1 MASRNISFNIPSKP
15 FVPNYNE
22 EQKDTLILVPTGLGV
37 DHKTDEQ
44 LRKLESFGYQVWRQ
58 PGYSAI
64 DQCRNKMIYNFLT
77 HTQFKNILWIDGDII
92 FTLEDVQKLEQSEFD
107 IVGGTYPFKGHPQLT
122 FVPID
127 DEQITFGESGH
138 RFIEV
143 EALATGFLFITR
155 KSIIDIIDKL
165 GIPLCNTSFD
175 NPSYPLFTPD
185 VISGDTYV
193 GEDFGFCAK
202 AKKCGYKLY
211 LDTTIHLKHVGRYEY
226 SWSDVVYKIPEK
238 TELNYNIKQSQNIEL
253 KQEVQTKTLSISREV
268 FANTEDVYYN
278 KSKGNKR
285 GLLSFITSIF
295 KRLFG

>member
-165 GIPLCNTSFD
+165 GEP
-175 NPSYPLFTPD
+175 Y
-185 VISGDTYV
+185 IS
-193 GEDFGFCAK
+193 K
-202 AKKCGYKLY
+202 
-211 LDTTIHLKHVGRYEY
+211 
-226 SWSDVVYKIPEK
+226 
-238 TELNYNIKQSQNIEL
+238 
-253 KQEVQTKTLSISREV
+253 
-268 FANTEDVYYN
+268 NTEGMGLGIFI
-278 KSKGNKR
+278 SKNLIENMGGK
-285 GLLSFITSIF
+285 LSFYNSIDENAVVEIVF
-295 KRLFG
+295 HNSILNI